1 MAWVDELVYLHVGAL
16 GCAKELEDIIVVLF
30 VDSFAF
36 QYCWLFDCASGGLG
50 RGLGLVLFDLFS
62 CSHCGY

>member
-16 GCAKELEDIIVVLF
+16 GCAKELEDIVIVLF

-36 QYCWLFDCASGGLG
+36 
-50 RGLGLVLFDLFS
+50 
-62 CSHCGY
+62 